1 MDMEEFNKLEEKV
14 NNLVNVLKKLKEEN
28 KKLRLELG
36 EQKKDA
42 TLLDEER
49 LEVKNKIKSLIE
61 LIESI
66 D

>member
-28 KKLRLELG
+28 KTLRIELG
-36 EQKKDA
+36 EKKKDA
-42 TLLDEER
+42 TILDKER
-49 LEVKNKIKSLIE
+49 IEVKNKIKSLIQ

-66 D
+66 E